1 MKYREN
7 IICSKAEAI
16 EHLTAAVASLAEGAL
31 TIDTAAVEIPEDIQL
46 EYRIQY
52 EVDETEGKFSVKI
65 SW

>member
-7 IICSKAEAI
+7 IICSKAEAV
-16 EHLTAAVASLAEGAL
+16 EYLKAAAEKLAEGAL
-31 TIDTAAVEIPEDIQL
+31 TVDTAAVEIPEEIQL

-52 EVDETEGKFSVKI
+52 EVDETEGKFAVKI